1 MATMA
6 SCINLIRK
14 ATLTSSGTG
23 RLVLSAFG
31 GSGSVKYESRRGAK
45 KWYPDREFFKQ
56 FEGVV
61 AFPEEARWT
70 EPIETNGDL
79 LRMISI

>member
-6 SCINLIRK
+6 SCVNLIRK
-14 ATLTSSGTG
+14 AALTSAGTG
-23 RLVLSAFG
+23 RLVLNTLGATG
-31 GSGSVKYESRRGAK
+31 NVHYESRRGAK

-70 EPIETNGDL
+70 EPIETNGKLD
-79 LRMISI
+79 